1 MADTET
7 PVLDLL
13 TRMTEASFEATTL
26 DDKQVMLARI
36 AALVATDAPPVSYLL
51 NLKLASEVEVDG
63 EEVTGLLAA
72 IAPIVGT
79 PRIAAAAGN
88 LVRALALEELAEL
101 AAPHQA
107 DGVCPTDGRGGPRG
121 PPRKPLP

>member
-1 MADTET
+1 MADAQT

-13 TRMTEASFEATTL
+13 TRMTELSFEATTL

-36 AALVATDAPPVSYLL
+36 AALVATDAPPISYVL
-51 NLKLASEVEVDG
+51 NLKLAGEVDVDG
-63 EEVTGLLAA
+63 EEVTGLLSA

-88 LVRALALEELAEL
+88 LVRAFALEELASL
-101 AAPHQA
+101 AALDEVDQPVEA
-107 DGVCPTDGRGGPRG
+107 V
-121 PPRKPLP
+121 

>member
-1 MADTET
+1 MAQAET

-26 DDKQVMLARI
+26 DDKQVMIARI
-36 AALVATDAPPVSYLL
+36 AALVATDAPPISYVL
-51 NLKLASEVEVDG
+51 NLKLAGEVDVDG
-63 EEVTGLLAA
+63 EEVTGLLSA

-88 LVRALALEELAEL
+88 LVRAFALEELAGL
-101 AAPHQA
+101 AALEEVDQPVEA
-107 DGVCPTDGRGGPRG
+107 V
-121 PPRKPLP
+121 

>member
-1 MADTET
+1 MADAET

-13 TRMTEASFEATTL
+13 AGMTQLSFEATTL
-26 DDKQVMLARI
+26 DEKQVMLARL
-36 AALVATDAPPVSYLL
+36 AALVASDAPPISYLL
-51 NLKLASEVEVDG
+51 NLKLAGEVDVDG

-88 LVRALALEELAEL
+88 LVRAFALEELAEL
-101 AAPHQA
+101 AALEPDA
-107 DGVCPTDGRGGPRG
+107 PVEAA
-121 PPRKPLP
+121 

>member
-1 MADTET
+1 MAETDT

-13 TRMTEASFEATTL
+13 TRMTELSFEATTL
-26 DDKQVMLARI
+26 DEKQVMHARI

-51 NLKLASEVEVDG
+51 NLKLAGEVDVNG

-79 PRIAAAAGN
+79 ARIAAAAGN
-88 LVRALALEELAEL
+88 LVRAFAIEELAEL
-101 AAPHQA
+101 AALEGA
-107 DGVCPTDGRGGPRG
+107 DEPVEAA
-121 PPRKPLP
+121 